1 MAKKKIYDIIPPGK
15 REEILGRPKKVS
27 VKRPARIADEEKQ
40 KRHFTFSKK
49 KALLIPILIIF
60 AIVIYWSFSVATIV
74 RIELFPHIDNL
85 TLNTSVAFST
95 SSSEF
100 LLSPTDLSETI
111 IPAVPVEIEKTFT
124 KEFVSSEVS
133 VEEKAKGVIRIYNK
147 HTRTVSLVEGTRFLS
162 SSEPT
167 RQFHIQ
173 KKTTIPVGGYIDAP
187 VVASEGGEEYNIE
200 PCVFSVPGLRNFS
213 PPQLYYDIFGRSF
226 SNMEGGR
233 KEITHKVTEEGLEN
247 AMKQLLEIARKE
259 IKTAL
264 KNAAGPD
271 FEILDNSIELE
282 FIEGRALDVK
292 EGQEAD
298 VFIYEI
304 KVKAEGLKVQTSF
317 LLEFAKEY
325 VVSNLAAH
333 KDFIEELLTVKFL
346 PEEERVLGGAAAIK
360 GKEIKGELEISVNV
374 YSKIDKNSL
383 KEIVKGRGR
392 RDISRYALEIC
403 PELLKPPRIEFKPF
417 WARNVAI
424 EPTKVEIAIMF
435 E

>member
-15 REEILGRPKKVS
+15 REEILGRPKKVLI
-27 VKRPARIADEEKQ
+27 KRSARIPKRKERKQ
-40 KRHFTFSKK
+40 HFTFSKK
-49 KALLIPILIIF
+49 KALFVPALIIF
-60 AIVIYWSFSVATIV
+60 AIIIYWFFSVATIV

-85 TLNTSVAFST
+85 TLNTSIAFST

-100 LLSPTDLSETI
+100 VLSPIDLSETI
-111 IPAVPVEIEKTFT
+111 VPAVSVEVEKTFT
-124 KEFVSSEVS
+124 KEFSSSEVS
-133 VEEKAKGVIRIYNK
+133 VEEKAEGVIRVYNK

-173 KKTTIPVGGYIDAP
+173 NKVTIPVGGYIDAP
-187 VVASEGGEEYNIE
+187 VVASEAGEEYNIE

-233 KEITHKVTEEGLEN
+233 KSITHKVTEESLEN
-247 AMKQLLEIARKE
+247 ARKQLLEVARKE
-259 IKTAL
+259 IKTVL
-264 KNAAGPD
+264 ENAAGSD

-282 FIEGRALDVK
+282 FIEGRALNAK
-292 EGQEAD
+292 EGQEMN

-304 KVKAEGLKVQTSF
+304 KVKATGLKVQTNF

-325 VVSNLAAH
+325 VVSSLAAH
-333 KDFIEELLTVKFL
+333 KDFMEELLAVKFL
-346 PEEERVLGGAAAIK
+346 PEEERVSGGVAAIK

-374 YSKIDKNSL
+374 YSKIDKDSL
-383 KEIVKGRGR
+383 KEIIKGRGR

-424 EPTKVEIAIMF
+424 EPTKVEIVIIF